1 MKARSQSRT
10 VLAVA
15 LPAVALF
22 ALWGL
27 AMPAALK
34 AVSLAATDAVL
45 SRLGWLVLLLST
57 AALLLVA
64 WLGMGRHRGALLGE
78 PGCRP
83 EFSTLGWISMLFAA
97 GMGTGLMVWAV
108 AEPVTHFLS
117 PPGGALPPAA
127 AARQALVI
135 TYFHWGFH
143 AWAIYALC
151 GLVIAWFSFRR
162 GRPALI
168 SAPLEGLLKGR
179 ADRAL
184 AIAADSLG
192 LIAISFGLAATL
204 VMGVLTMTS
213 GLRALG
219 LAADGPAAAFGL
231 LALLGAASIGSA
243 LSGLE
248 RGILTLSNI
257 NALVAIAL
265 MLVVLALGP
274 AATLLEIWVDSMGA
288 YFAALPDLSFRLRP
302 LEGAA
307 QWTQD
312 WTLTYLLWWL
322 AWGPF
327 VGLFIARISRGRTV
341 GQFVAGVVIAPTL
354 GSILWF
360 AIMGGSGLLTVMEQ
374 GPAGALATA
383 VREDPTGALMAF
395 LLGLPGGA
403 VMGIVSILLLL
414 LFVVAGI
421 DSAIFVLASQ
431 SVGGAEHPSARVRIA
446 WGLALVALAAAML
459 AVADVATARAMAIL
473 GALPYPLILILQTI
487 ALVTSLRQT
496 GSTIGSAGPPP

>member
-1 MKARSQSRT
+1 MASPQSRI
-10 VLAVA
+10 VLAVS

-27 AMPAALK
+27 AMPSALQ
-34 AVSLAATDAVL
+34 AVSLAATGAVL

-57 AALLLVA
+57 AALLLVG
-64 WLGMGRHRGALLGE
+64 WLMLGRHRTAVLGQ
-78 PGCRP
+78 PGTKP
-83 EFSTLGWISMLFAA
+83 DFSTASWISMLFAA

-108 AEPVTHFLS
+108 AEPVTHFLA

-168 SAPLEGLLKGR
+168 SAPLEGLLRGR
-179 ADRAL
+179 ADRVL
-184 AIAADSLG
+184 AILADSLG
-192 LIAISFGLAATL
+192 LVAISFGLAATL

-219 LAADGPAAAFGL
+219 VAAEGPVTAFGL
-231 LALLGAASIGSA
+231 LALLGAAAIASA
-243 LSGLE
+243 LAGLE
-248 RGILTLSNI
+248 RGIRTLSNI
-257 NALVAIAL
+257 NALLAIAL
-265 MLVVLALGP
+265 MAVVLALGP
-274 AATLLEIWVDSMGA
+274 TATLLEIWVDSMGA
-288 YFAALPDLSFRLRP
+288 YLAALPELSFRLRP

-327 VGLFIARISRGRTV
+327 VGLFIARISRGRSV
-341 GQFVAGVVIAPTL
+341 GQFVAGVVIVPTL

-374 GPAGALATA
+374 GSGGALATA

-403 VMGIVSILLLL
+403 VMGVVSIVLLL

-431 SVGGAEHPSARVRIA
+431 SVGGAEHPPARVRIA

-459 AVADVATARAMAIL
+459 AVADVRTARAMAIL
-473 GALPYPLILILQTI
+473 GALPYPLILLLQSFALI
-487 ALVTSLRQT
+487 ASLRQPAPEL
-496 GSTIGSAGPPP
+496 GSRPSPP

>member
-1 MKARSQSRT
+1 MARSRSRT
-10 VLAVA
+10 ALALS

-34 AVSLAATDAVL
+34 ALALAATGAVL
-45 SRLGWLVLLLST
+45 SRLGWLILLLST
-57 AALLLVA
+57 GALMFVG
-64 WLGMGRHRGALLGE
+64 WLMVGRHRAALLGE
-78 PGCRP
+78 PGTKP
-83 EFSTLGWISMLFAA
+83 DFSTAGWISMLFAA

-108 AEPVTHFLS
+108 AEPVTHYLA

-127 AARQALVI
+127 AARQALVL

-151 GLVIAWFSFRR
+151 GLVIAWFSFRK
-162 GRPALI
+162 GRPARI

-184 AIAADSLG
+184 ATIADSLG

-213 GLRALG
+213 GLEALG
-219 LAADGPAAAFGL
+219 VTSNSRLLPFAL
-231 LALLGAASIGSA
+231 LALLGAASIASA

-257 NALVAIAL
+257 NALLAIAL
-265 MLVVLALGP
+265 MLVVLTLGP
-274 AATLLEIWVDSMGA
+274 TAPLMEIWVDSMGA
-288 YFAALPDLSFRLRP
+288 YLAALPELSFRLRP

-312 WTLTYLLWWL
+312 WSLTYLLWWL

-360 AIMGGSGLLTVMEQ
+360 AIMGGSGVLAVMAE
-374 GPAGALATA
+374 GPAGPLATA
-383 VREDPTGALMAF
+383 VRADPTGALMAF

-403 VMGIVSILLLL
+403 AMGVVSILLLL

-421 DSAIFVLASQ
+421 DSAIYVLASQ
-431 SVGGAEHPSARVRIA
+431 SVGGTEHPSARIRIA
-446 WGLALVALAAAML
+446 WGGALVALAAAML
-459 AVADVATARAMAIL
+459 AVADAETARAMAIL
-473 GALPYPLILILQTI
+473 GALPYPLILLLQSV
-487 ALVTSLRQT
+487 ALMKSLRQRRT
-496 GSTIGSAGPPP
+496 EVGAETPLP

>member
-1 MKARSQSRT
+1 MARSQSRT
-10 VLAVA
+10 VLALG
-15 LPAVALF
+15 LPAVGLF

-27 AMPAALK
+27 AMPSALK
-34 AVSLAATDAVL
+34 ALSLAATGAVL
-45 SRLGWLVLLLST
+45 SRFGWLILLLST
-57 AALLLVA
+57 AALLLVG
-64 WLGMGRHRGALLGE
+64 WLMVGRHRHAVLGQPGAG
-78 PGCRP
+78 P
-83 EFSTLGWISMLFAA
+83 EFSTASWISMLFAA

-117 PPGGALPPAA
+117 PPGGPLPAAA

-184 AIAADSLG
+184 AVMADSLG

-204 VMGVLTMTS
+204 VMGVLTMVS
-213 GLRALG
+213 GLKALG
-219 LAADGPAAAFGL
+219 VASDGPAIAFGL
-231 LALLGAASIGSA
+231 LALLGAAAILSA
-243 LSGLE
+243 LSGLT
-248 RGILTLSNI
+248 RGIRTLSNI
-257 NALVAIAL
+257 NALLAIAL
-265 MLVVLALGP
+265 MLVVLAFGP
-274 AATLLEIWVDSMGA
+274 AATLMEIWVDSMGA
-288 YFAALPDLSFRLRP
+288 YLAALPELAFRLRP

-307 QWTQD
+307 KWTQD

-360 AIMGGSGLLTVMEQ
+360 AVIGGSGLLEVMQQ
-374 GPAGALATA
+374 GPDGPLAMA
-383 VREDPTGALMAF
+383 VRTDPTGALMAF

-403 VMGIVSILLLL
+403 IMGLVSTLLLL

-421 DSAIFVLASQ
+421 DSAIYVLASQ
-431 SVGGAEHPSARVRIA
+431 SIGGAEHPSVRVRIG
-446 WGLALVALAAAML
+446 WGVALVALAAAML
-459 AVADVATARAMAIL
+459 VVADVETARAMAIL
-473 GALPYPLILILQTI
+473 GALPYPLILLAQTV
-487 ALVTSLRQT
+487 ALLRDLRRT
-496 GSTIGSAGPPP
+496 

>member
-1 MKARSQSRT
+1 MAINRSRL
-10 VLAVA
+10 VLMIA
-15 LPAVALF
+15 LPLVGGF

-27 AMPAALK
+27 LWPDAML
-34 AVSLAATDAVL
+34 AVSLAATGAVL
-45 SRLGWLVLLLST
+45 GGLGWLVLLLST
-57 AALLLVA
+57 CALLFIA
-64 WLGMGRHRGALLGE
+64 WLGIGRHRNAVLGG
-78 PGCRP
+78 PDAKP
-83 EFSTLGWISMLFAA
+83 EFSTAGWISMLFAA

-184 AIAADSLG
+184 AITADSLG

-204 VMGVLTMTS
+204 VMGVLTMVA
-213 GLRALG
+213 GLKALG
-219 LAADGPAAAFGL
+219 IAADGPAMAFGL
-231 LALLGAASIGSA
+231 LALLGAASIASA

-257 NALVAIAL
+257 NALLAIAL
-265 MLVVLALGP
+265 MLVVLASGP
-274 AATLLEIWVDSMGA
+274 AATLLEIWVDSLGA
-288 YFAALPDLSFRLRP
+288 YIAALPELSFRLRP

-360 AIMGGSGLLTVMEQ
+360 AIMGGSGLLAVMQQ
-374 GPAGALATA
+374 GPAGPLAAA
-383 VREDPTGALMAF
+383 VRADPTGALMAF
-395 LLGLPGGA
+395 LLGLPAGSL
-403 VMGIVSILLLL
+403 MGVVSIILLL

-421 DSAIFVLASQ
+421 DSAIYVLASQ
-431 SVGGAEHPSARVRIA
+431 SVGGAEHPTATVRIG
-446 WGLALVALAAAML
+446 WGLALVALAGAML
-459 AVADVATARAMAIL
+459 AVADVQTVRAMAIL
-473 GALPYPLILILQTI
+473 GALPYPLILVLQTI
-487 ALVTSLRQT
+487 ALMTSLRQH
-496 GSTIGSAGPPP
+496 GSPVGSAGPPP

>member
-1 MKARSQSRT
+1 MASPQSRT
-10 VLAVA
+10 VLAVS

-27 AMPAALK
+27 ASPEALH
-34 AVSLAATDAVL
+34 AVSLAATVAVL

-57 AALLLVA
+57 AALLLVG
-64 WLGMGRHRGALLGE
+64 WLMVGRHRNALLGE
-78 PGCRP
+78 PGTKP
-83 EFSTLGWISMLFAA
+83 DFSTASWISMLFAA

-108 AEPVTHFLS
+108 AEPVTHFLA
-117 PPGGALPPAA
+117 PPGGALAAPA
-127 AARQALVI
+127 AARQALVV

-151 GLVIAWFSFRR
+151 GLVIAWFSFRL

-168 SAPLEGLLKGR
+168 SAPLQGMLKGC

-219 LAADGPAAAFGL
+219 FAADGPAISFGL
-231 LALLGAASIGSA
+231 LALLGAAAIVSA

-248 RGILTLSNI
+248 RGIRTLSNI
-257 NALVAIAL
+257 NALLAIAL
-265 MLVVLALGP
+265 MAVVLALGP
-274 AATLLEIWVDSMGA
+274 TATLLEIWVDSMGA
-288 YFAALPDLSFRLRP
+288 YFAALPELSFRLRP

-327 VGLFIARISRGRTV
+327 VGLFIARISRGRTA
-341 GQFVAGVVIAPTL
+341 GQFVAGVVIAPPL
-354 GSILWF
+354 GSMLWF
-360 AIMGGSGLLTVMEQ
+360 AIMGGSGLLAVMEQ
-374 GPAGALATA
+374 GPAGVLATA
-383 VREDPTGALMAF
+383 VRADPTGALMVF

-403 VMGIVSILLLL
+403 VMGVVSILLLL

-431 SVGGAEHPSARVRIA
+431 SMGGAEHPSARVRIA

-473 GALPYPLILILQTI
+473 GALPYPLILAFQTV
-487 ALVTSLRQT
+487 ALMTSLRQLRT
-496 GSTIGSAGPPP
+496 PVGSEGTSQ